1 MHEGKNGDLEGVAER
16 RDLKPNGR
24 GVLGD
29 FLAVAL
35 ASGDYFVVGMD
46 EGHQC
51 HRFAGQCGGSVPG
64 KNSKLV
70 LGRDNLSFSLMLIR
84 TV

>member
-24 GVLGD
+24 GVWGD

-35 ASGDYFVVGMD
+35 ASGDYFVVGMVK
-46 EGHQC
+46 GIN
-51 HRFAGQCGGSVPG
+51 AIVLLVSVVDLCQG
-64 KNSKLV
+64 KIPSWY
-70 LGRDNLSFSLMLIR
+70 
-84 TV
+84 